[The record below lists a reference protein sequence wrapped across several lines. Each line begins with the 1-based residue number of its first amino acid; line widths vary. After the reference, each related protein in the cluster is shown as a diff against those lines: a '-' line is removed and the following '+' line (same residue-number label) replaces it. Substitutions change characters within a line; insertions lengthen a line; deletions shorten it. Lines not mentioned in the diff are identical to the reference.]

1 LQQSVFSI
9 VPAVLYVRRTKNLTQ
24 CSKKIESSLTT
35 RERAM
40 NGGTASYLPSFIL
53 PCPYCGRRM
62 SVKAA
67 EPTRFAAQFED
78 VTHACSQCGTE
89 LVRTV
94 QRDSGTTQ
102 AA

>member
-1 LQQSVFSI
+1 VQ
-9 VPAVLYVRRTKNLTQ
+9 RTKLLTQ
-24 CSKKIESSLTT
+24 CSIPIESILTSVD
-35 RERAM
+35 AM
-40 NGGTASYLPSFIL
+40 TGRTSYLPSFIL

-78 VTHACSQCGTE
+78 VTHACGQCGTE

-94 QRDSGTTQ
+94 QRDPGTTK

>member
-1 LQQSVFSI
+1 MLFRQSPLLFGCG
-9 VPAVLYVRRTKNLTQ
+9 AQKYLTH
-24 CSKKIESSLTT
+24 CNKRIESIPIC
-35 RERAM
+35 RETVM
-40 NGGTASYLPSFIL
+40 NGRASSLPSFIL

-62 SVKAA
+62 SIQAV

-78 VTHACSQCGTE
+78 VTHACGQCGTE

-94 QRDSGTTQ
+94 QREPGTTR

>member
-1 LQQSVFSI
+1 
-9 VPAVLYVRRTKNLTQ
+9 
-24 CSKKIESSLTT
+24 
-35 RERAM
+35 M
-40 NGGTASYLPSFIL
+40 NGRAASYLPSFIL

-62 SVKAA
+62 SVQAA

-78 VTHACSQCGTE
+78 VTHACNQCGTE

>member
-1 LQQSVFSI
+1 MTGR
-9 VPAVLYVRRTKNLTQ
+9 P
-24 CSKKIESSLTT
+24 SS
-35 RERAM
+35 
-40 NGGTASYLPSFIL
+40 LPSFIL

-62 SVKAA
+62 SVQSA

-78 VTHACSQCGTE
+78 VTHSCGPCGTE

-94 QRDSGTTQ
+94 HRDAGTTK